1 MVTVTGPGGRQE
13 QVTGADG
20 ASRAAGLAP
29 GDSVVTAAL
38 PGFEA
43 VEIPVS
49 CWAGATETIPIV
61 LQIMRL
67 LATVSVVAEEPRIFA
82 RNLSRDRRRELR

>member
-1 MVTVTGPGGRQE
+1 MVTGTGPGGRQD
-13 QVTGADG
+13 QVPGADG

-29 GDSVVTAAL
+29 GDAVVTAAL
-38 PGFEA
+38 PGVEA

-49 CWAGATETIPIV
+49 CGAGATETIPIV